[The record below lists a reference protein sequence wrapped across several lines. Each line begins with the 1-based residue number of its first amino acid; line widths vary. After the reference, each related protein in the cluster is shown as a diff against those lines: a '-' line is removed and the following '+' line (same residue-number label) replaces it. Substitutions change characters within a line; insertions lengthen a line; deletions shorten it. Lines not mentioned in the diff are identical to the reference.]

1 MKALLE
7 KYITGK
13 TLLILGF
20 GLEGR
25 STYRLL
31 RLYFPLLKIAVADKN
46 TNLDRS
52 GFENDANLNFILGEN
67 YLGQIPLFDVVFKTP
82 GISLNGSKINLG
94 KTILLSQSSVFI
106 EKYSRQIIGITG
118 TKGKSTTSS
127 LIFHLLQT
135 AGKDSVFVGNI
146 GQPPFE
152 AISKIKPGTIIVFE
166 MSSHQ
171 LEHTC
176 FSPHTAI
183 LLNVFQEHLDH
194 YHTFEKYSLAKINIA
209 KYQNSGDYFIF
220 NGKDAWLGGF
230 IGESQI
236 GSLQIGFSAF
246 PSKDAGIYVENET
259 IKCNFLVR
267 KPISIAG
274 WTLKGDH
281 NLNNILAATAACLL
295 QNVAES
301 DIETGIKTFK
311 TLEHRLEYVGNF
323 CGIEFINDSIST
335 IPESTIEA
343 AKTIQNTDTIILGGF
358 DRGIDYR
365 HLISFLADSTIGNF
379 VFTGPAGKRMLD
391 EFLLLKKTHHQTF
404 FIHHFDELP
413 AIILQHTKP
422 GKACLLSPAA
432 SSYDQFKNFE
442 ERGRLFKKIAGL
454 LGESCH

>member
-1 MKALLE
+1 
-7 KYITGK
+7 
-13 TLLILGF
+13 
-20 GLEGR
+20 
-25 STYRLL
+25 
-31 RLYFPLLKIAVADKN
+31 
-46 TNLDRS
+46 
-52 GFENDANLNFILGEN
+52 
-67 YLGQIPLFDVVFKTP
+67 
-82 GISLNGSKINLG
+82 
-94 KTILLSQSSVFI
+94 LLSQSSVFI
-106 EKYSRQIIGITG
+106 EKFSQQIIGITG

-152 AISKIKPGTIIVFE
+152 AISKISDQTTIVFE

-171 LEHTC
+171 LEHTI
-176 FSPHTAI
+176 FSPHIGI
-183 LLNVFQEHLDH
+183 LLNVFEEHLDH

-209 KYQNSGDYFIF
+209 KYQNPDDCFIF

-236 GSLQIGFSAF
+236 RSLQIGFSAF
-246 PSKDAGIYVENET
+246 LSKDAGIYVENET

-267 KPISIAG
+267 KPISISG
-274 WTLKGDH
+274 RTLKGDH
-281 NLNNILAATAACLL
+281 NLNNILAATAASLL
-295 QNVAES
+295 QNVAEN

-311 TLEHRLEYVGNF
+311 TLEHRLEYVGTF

-335 IPESTIEA
+335 IPESTMEAVNTIE
-343 AKTIQNTDTIILGGF
+343 NTDTIILGGF

-365 HLISFLADSTIGNF
+365 QLISFLADSTIHNF
-379 VFTGPAGKRMLD
+379 IFTGPAGERMLAD
-391 EFLLLKKTHHQTF
+391 FSGVKKSFHQTF
-404 FIHHFDELP
+404 FIHHFDELSE
-413 AIILQHTKP
+413 IILEHTNP

-454 LGESCH
+454 MGESCL